1 MAQLRNIEKM
11 FNLAENETI
20 TVGNSRTVTRRNYGK
35 NGFGFQCKLH
45 GHGVAFIS
53 TEGAGG
59 IAKVTLNDCGY
70 LTRTTADA
78 MADFARAFG
87 CALSVSIAGQKLAF
101 RFKNAAGHYVDRD
114 GEHDAPNGPYAMGR
128 YS

>member
-1 MAQLRNIEKM
+1 MAKLRNTGKL
-11 FNLAENETI
+11 FDLAENETI
-20 TVGNSRTVTRRNYGK
+20 TVGNNRTVTRRKYGK

-45 GHGVAFIS
+45 GHGIVFVGI
-53 TEGAGG
+53 EGASG

-70 LTRTTADA
+70 MTRTTADA

-87 CALSVSIAGQKLAF
+87 CSLAVSIAKQKLAF
-101 RFKNAAGHYVDRD
+101 KFKNAAGHYVSRD
-114 GEHDAPNGPYAMGR
+114 GAHDAPNGPYAMGR